1 MFPCIIKFLFT
12 EKNFLPQ
19 LIKKENYSSPVKH
32 YLCSTM
38 TCYVWEGLFIKRQTS
53 DRTSDTES
61 YKTCDNEWQRAVQGV
76 KTNGNTKIGKKRCA
90 IAWTST
96 HILKSIVVALLSRT
110 LNKTTVH
117 VNFLSH
123 SEQLLTRRTISLAF
137 FENTFH
143 TSNKA
148 CGLLRLQTY
157 HKLLSN

>member
-1 MFPCIIKFLFT
+1 MSSK
-12 EKNFLPQ
+12 K
-19 LIKKENYSSPVKH
+19 LITLSSKL

-53 DRTSDTES
+53 YTISDKTS

-76 KTNGNTKIGKKRCA
+76 KTNGNTKISKKRCA
-90 IAWTST
+90 IACTST
-96 HILKSIVVALLSRT
+96 CILKSIVVALFSRT

-117 VNFLSH
+117 VNFLSN

-143 TSNKA
+143 TSNKP
-148 CGLLRLQTY
+148 CGLLRLQTC